1 MASSAENPQMA
12 PTPCGVTAAPP
23 PTPSAQP
30 NSTSTSDAADAL
42 SRLLHR
48 LPPILSLP
56 SRLSPRTTSPP
67 SVAFSQDNPNFL
79 SSILSYSSTSSQLGG
94 FFQLTNHNIPSKLA
108 VSAEQEALS
117 LLNLTANE
125 KHQLFSDIWP
135 LSFDYHDDGEEDGED
150 GNGESFCF
158 DTSCSTEST
167 QSLSSLK
174 EFAHSL
180 EKVGLET
187 IKALSHAVG
196 FENPLGEDGA
206 ASSRLSSLMWIS
218 EGVPGNNPGFSGR
231 FYPYII
237 ALQYQIRC
245 RKYSLLADSGWV
257 PVSPQV
263 DSVLVTIGDIAQV
276 WSNGKLKKVRGRPTA
291 VSVAG
296 ESTRC
301 ISMSLLLT
309 LPTDSTASDNF
320 LHPAPALVPATAN
333 TNDTTGEVRSGTD
346 CKSDHEDDQD
356 SRNSEMISMDNS
368 STGSSERIAED
379 KRLFSSFSFEDYTWR
394 VYHERLPF
402 KDPLDRYRL
411 SDD

>member
-1 MASSAENPQMA
+1 MKK
-12 PTPCGVTAAPP
+12 TP
-23 PTPSAQP
+23 
-30 NSTSTSDAADAL
+30 D
-42 SRLLHR
+42 
-48 LPPILSLP
+48 
-56 SRLSPRTTSPP
+56 
-67 SVAFSQDNPNFL
+67 
-79 SSILSYSSTSSQLGG
+79 
-94 FFQLTNHNIPSKLA
+94 
-108 VSAEQEALS
+108 
-117 LLNLTANE
+117 
-125 KHQLFSDIWP
+125 FSDIWP
-135 LSFDYHDDGEEDGED
+135 LSFDYNDDGEEDGEE

-187 IKALSHAVG
+187 IRALSCCR
-196 FENPLGEDGA
+196 FENPLGEMV
-206 ASSRLSSLMWIS
+206 LQ
-218 EGVPGNNPGFSGR
+218 GVPGNNPGFSVR

-245 RKYSLLADSGWV
+245 RTHSLLADSGWV
-257 PVSPQV
+257 SVSPQV

-276 WSNGKLKKVRGRPTA
+276 WSNGKLKKVRGRPTT

-309 LPTDSTASDNF
+309 LPTDSAASDNF
-320 LHPAPALVPATAN
+320 LHPAPALVPATAT

-356 SRNSEMISMDNS
+356 IISRDSEMISMDNS
-368 STGSSERIAED
+368 STDGSERIAED
-379 KRLFSSFSFEDYTWR
+379 KRLFSSFSFEDYAWR